1 MIPVCDNSV
10 VSDDKISALS
20 KIDVFQGLSHDELES
35 LAACTIP
42 RSYGPGEDLFYEG
55 EPCGGLHILIKG
67 AVKVVKT
74 TPNGRQLV
82 LTVQQAPATI
92 AEVPVFDGGPN
103 PATVTAM
110 ARVESLV
117 LLRKDLYAFCRRNPN
132 LALRFLEVFGAR
144 LRTLVTLVERITFG
158 NVRQR
163 LAGML
168 VEFSDTSGSRRFQ
181 LPETHEQ
188 IATRLGTVRE
198 VVSRNLGRFQ
208 NEGLIRVARKD
219 VEIINRH
226 GLAAEAETEM

>member
-1 MIPVCDNSV
+1 M
-10 VSDDKISALS
+10 LS
-20 KIDVFQGLSHDELES
+20 RIDVFEGLSQNELS
-35 LAACTIP
+35 ALAACAIP
-42 RSYGPGEDLFYEG
+42 RTYAPGEDLFYEG
-55 EPCGGLHILIKG
+55 EPCGGLHIILGG

-82 LTVQQAPATI
+82 LTVQQAPSTV

-110 ARVESLV
+110 TRVDSLV
-117 LLRKDLYAFCRRNPN
+117 VLRNDLYSFLRRNPS

-163 LAGML
+163 LAAML
-168 VEFSDTSGSRRFQ
+168 VEFSEASGKRHFQ

-188 IATRLGTVRE
+188 IASRLGTVRE

-219 VEIINRH
+219 VEILDRA
-226 GLAAEAETEM
+226 GLATEAATEM

>member
-1 MIPVCDNSV
+1 MLPVCDNSV
-10 VSDDKISALS
+10 VSEERTTLLA
-20 KIDVFQGLSHDELES
+20 KIDVFEGLSHDELEALS
-35 LAACTIP
+35 SCTIP
-42 RSYGPGEDLFYEG
+42 RSYAPGEDLFYEG

-74 TPNGRQLV
+74 TPSGRQLV
-82 LTVQQAPATI
+82 LTVQQAPATV

-110 ARVESLV
+110 TRVESLV
-117 LLRKDLYAFCRRNPN
+117 LLRRDLYALCRRNPA

-163 LAGML
+163 LAAML
-168 VEFSDTSGSRRFQ
+168 VEFSDTSGTRRFQ

-219 VEIINRH
+219 VEIVNKP
-226 GLAAEAETEM
+226 GLSAEAETEM